1 MLFRDGDSAPWVV
14 AGSMGGDAQ
23 PQVHAQL
30 VSALV
35 DGGLDI
41 RTAVTIPRWFVTPA
55 AHFEPPD
62 EVLLETRFVPGIAE
76 ALEALGHPVKR
87 AAPFDSSVGHEHAI
101 ELLDGGPAARDGSL
115 AAATD
120 PRSAGLPAVW

>member
-1 MLFRDGDSAPWVV
+1 
-14 AGSMGGDAQ
+14 MGGDAQ

-41 RTAVTIPRWFVTPA
+41 RTAVAAPRWFIEPER
-55 AHFEPPD
+55 HFAPPTTLRIEP
-62 EVLLETRFVPGIAE
+62 RFTAGL
-76 ALEALGHPVKR
+76 LEALAGMGHDVRPTG
-87 AAPFDSSVGHEHAI
+87 PFDGTLGHEHAI
-101 ELLDGGPAARDGSL
+101 ELVEGGPATEGGSL
-115 AAATD
+115 AATTD